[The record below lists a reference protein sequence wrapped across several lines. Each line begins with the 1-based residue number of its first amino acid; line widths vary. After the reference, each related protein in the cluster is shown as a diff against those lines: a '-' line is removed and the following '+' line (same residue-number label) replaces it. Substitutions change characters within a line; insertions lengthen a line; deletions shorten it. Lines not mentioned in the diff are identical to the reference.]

1 MCIDRQNPTGDYYKN
16 RDFLIQQE
24 KDMFARCAGDR
35 GVYLNLGCGSRLL
48 QNFINV
54 DRYHDAPGVLRN
66 DITELPNIV
75 NGSADLIFS
84 AHSLE
89 HVRHRLTVKTLRR
102 WSDVLRIGGEL
113 WLSMPDL
120 DLCCQA
126 LLANKHD
133 YNLRK
138 WLKRTIYGYQAP
150 MGLPDD
156 TEIDDP
162 GQYHLAGYSADEMEI
177 MLINVGIE
185 IHWKYVYDGYGSPSF
200 FILGLKHGISGN

>member
-24 KDMFARCAGDR
+24 KDMFYACTKDH
-35 GVYLNLGCGSRLL
+35 GVYLNLGCGARLL

-54 DRYHDAPGVLRN
+54 DRYHDAPSVLQN

-89 HVRHRLTVKTLRR
+89 HVRHRLTMRTLRR
-102 WSDVLRIGGEL
+102 WSDVLRLGGEL

-126 LLANKHD
+126 LLSNKHD
-133 YNLRK
+133 KELRK
-138 WLKRTIYGYQAP
+138 WIKRTIFGYQTYGGA
-150 MGLPDD
+150 PDD
-156 TEIDDP
+156 SEVDDP
-162 GQYHLAGYSADEMEI
+162 GQYHLAGYSADEMEE
-177 MLINVGIE
+177 MLDTVGIRAD
-185 IHWKYVYDGYGSPSF
+185 WKYHYDGYGSMSF
-200 FILGLKHGISGN
+200 FILGVKR

>member
-1 MCIDRQNPTGDYYKN
+1 MCIDKQNPTGDYYRN

-24 KDMFARCAGDR
+24 KDMFARCAGDH

-54 DRYHDAPGVLRN
+54 DRYHDAPGVLKN

-89 HVRHRLTVKTLRR
+89 HVRQRLTVKTLQR

-120 DLCCQA
+120 DLTCQA
-126 LLANKHD
+126 LIDNKD
-133 YNLRK
+133 DAKLRQ
-138 WLKRTIYGYQAP
+138 WLKYTLFGFQAP
-150 MGLPDD
+150 MGLPDN

-162 GQYHLAGYSADEMEI
+162 GQYHVAGYSQGEMEG
-177 MLINVGIE
+177 MLLDVGIKAE
-185 IHWKYVYDGYGSPSF
+185 WAYRYDGWSTPSF
-200 FILGLKHGISGN
+200 FILGVKQ